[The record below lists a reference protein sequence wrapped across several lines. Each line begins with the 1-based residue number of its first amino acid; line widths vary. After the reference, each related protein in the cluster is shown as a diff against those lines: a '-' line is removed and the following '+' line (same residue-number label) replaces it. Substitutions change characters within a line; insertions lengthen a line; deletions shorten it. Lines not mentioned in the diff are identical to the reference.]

1 MKKETEDQKIS
12 WKGYLRGIKII
23 WSEISSRYKKETY
36 ILIGISLLIA
46 FAGGLTP
53 LISGKFFDAVFRLEA
68 GIPTTA
74 TFFSFG
80 NVWFSLIILI
90 AFTALATFGSRWKG
104 LKGDKVSQELFA
116 KYLADSVKTLLRLPM
131 SFHNDNP
138 ISEIDQ
144 KIVRAANSLTNMFTG
159 VILRLLPEFLGIG
172 VALITLFSVN
182 TTLAWIIIAGVV
194 LYIIIL
200 IRTVGEGALLQR
212 ISHKAWVQAW
222 RDRGDGLYNIA
233 TVKQFTAEEFESK
246 KNYTNYV
253 VNAWGAQKKIFD
265 LWNRISLWQK
275 IIIIVTQLIVFIVS
289 ISFVQKGILTAG
301 GLIALNAYVGMMF
314 GPFLEL
320 GNMWRTIQN
329 AIIAISDA
337 DEILRTKTEDYDTED
352 AVKRKIQGDVTFN
365 TITFFHDERKK
376 ILNNIT
382 LEVKAG
388 QKIALVGET
397 GSGKTSLV
405 ELIFRFYTPQKGE
418 ILIDGVSIEKYDLR
432 NLRSQIGVVP
442 QEPVLFDKSIRD
454 NISYPYTNIPFS
466 KIEEAAEKAELS
478 NFIKEQPDGW
488 DTIVGDRGVKLSG
501 GQKQR
506 VAIARAIIRNPKI
519 LILDE
524 STSALDAKTQKSIE
538 KSLEEL
544 MEGKTTFIVAHRLSA
559 VRNADVICVLH
570 KGKIVEQGSHDELME
585 MLKGKYRKLYDL
597 QFHEKEIK
605 EKESEVLED

>member
-1 MKKETEDQKIS
+1 MKKDTEDQKIS
-12 WKGYLRGIKII
+12 WKGYLRGIQII
-23 WSEISSRYKKETY
+23 WHEITSRYKKQTY
-36 ILIGISLLIA
+36 LLIGISLLIA
-46 FAGGLTP
+46 LAGGLTP
-53 LISGKFFDAVFRLEA
+53 LISGKFFDAVFHLEA
-68 GIPTTA
+68 GIETTS

-104 LKGDKVSQELFA
+104 AKGDNVSQELFA
-116 KYLADSVKTLLRLPM
+116 RYLADSVKVLLRLPM
-131 SFHNDNP
+131 SFHNNNP

-144 KIVRAANSLTNMFTG
+144 KIVRSANNLINMFTG
-159 VILRLLPEFLGIG
+159 VILRLLPEFLGIV
-172 VALITLFSVN
+172 VALVTLFSVN

-212 ISHKAWVQAW
+212 ISHKAWVRAW

-233 TVKQFTAEEFESK
+233 TVKQFTAEEFETK
-246 KNYTNYV
+246 KNHTNYV
-253 VNAWGAQKKIFD
+253 VNAWGAQWKIFEM
-265 LWNRISLWQK
+265 WNRISFWQK
-275 IIIIVTQLIVFIVS
+275 VIIIVTQTVVFIVS

-301 GLIALNAYVGMMF
+301 SLIALNAYVGMMF

-337 DEILRTKTEDYDTED
+337 HDILHTEPEEYDKED
-352 AVKRKIQGDVTFN
+352 AVKRKIIGDVSFKN
-365 TITFFHDERKK
+365 IIFFHDERKK
-376 ILNNIT
+376 ILNNIS

-388 QKIALVGET
+388 QRVALVGET

-418 ILIDGVSIEKYDLR
+418 IAIDGVPIENYNLN

-442 QEPVLFDKSIRD
+442 QEPVLFDKSIRE
-454 NISYPYTNIPFS
+454 NISYPHTNIPFS
-466 KIEEAAEKAELS
+466 RIEEAAEKAELAD
-478 NFIKEQPDGW
+478 FIKEQPDGW
-488 DTIVGDRGVKLSG
+488 DTVVGDRGVKLSG

-559 VRNADVICVLH
+559 VRNADIICVLH
-570 KGKIVEQGSHDELME
+570 KGKIVEQGSHDELMAKP
-585 MLKGKYRKLYDL
+585 KGRYKQLYDL
-597 QFHEKEIK
+597 QFHEREIL
-605 EKESEVLED
+605 EKESEVLEE